1 MSQDHR
7 GRHGRIE
14 DRSGKA
20 KSLYSI
26 VFQDVTLFDNSIFE
40 NIHIGCTFENC
51 TVNITVNGEV
61 LPEIDVPDCMYENA
75 DQ

>member
-1 MSQDHR
+1 M
-7 GRHGRIE
+7 
-14 DRSGKA
+14 
-20 KSLYSI
+20 
-26 VFQDVTLFDNSIFE
+26 TLFDNSIFE

-51 TVNITVNGEV
+51 TVNITMNGEV